1 MAKTVKKSVRK
12 VMYPDYQASQYKKD
26 EFINC
31 LQQYAAGNEGLGVLA
46 EEYHGRRSARR
57 FEQRLLSV
65 FLLPEAEA
73 KVEIE
78 GLGTYRAVISDI
90 RVALDDKK
98 EPSPMVEVMVFHDNG
113 KNTERTPELYYDNT
127 WSWNLME
134 GISGIAGILFD
145 ALEHYYRKDYYALPE
160 EEREQ

>member
-1 MAKTVKKSVRK
+1 MAKTVKKGVRK
-12 VMYPDYQASQYKKD
+12 VMYPDYQVSQYKKD
-26 EFINC
+26 EFINR

-46 EEYHGRRSARR
+46 EEYHGRRKARK
-57 FEQRLLSV
+57 FEQRLLGV

-98 EPSPMVEVMVFHDNG
+98 EPSPMVEVMVFRENG
-113 KNTERTPELYYDNT
+113 KEFDDDPEIYFDNT

-134 GISGIAGILFD
+134 GINGISGILFD
-145 ALEHYYRKDYYALPE
+145 ALEHFYRKDFYALPE
-160 EEREQ
+160 EMREQ